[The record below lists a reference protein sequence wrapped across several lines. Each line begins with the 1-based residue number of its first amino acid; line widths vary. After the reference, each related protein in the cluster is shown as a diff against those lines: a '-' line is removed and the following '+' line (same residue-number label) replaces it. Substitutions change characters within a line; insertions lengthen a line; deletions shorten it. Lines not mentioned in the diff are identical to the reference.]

1 MKKRFL
7 FLQNKRGQNKSFSLC
22 NFLRNRKG
30 IVTEYLPW
38 LLLAVI
44 ILVILLIGVFVMQG
58 EGESLIDQIKNIFTF
73 R

>member
-7 FLQNKRGQNKSFSLC
+7 FLQNKL
-22 NFLRNRKG
+22 G

-38 LLLAVI
+38 LLLAI
-44 ILVILLIGVFVMQG
+44 IVLVILLIGVFVMQG